1 MESRKMVTDEHIC
14 RAGIEKQTQKTDLW
28 TQQGKERVGRTE
40 SSTEI
45 HTLPYVKE
53 IELANDKLLYNTAA
67 SSAQCSVTT

>member
-53 IELANDKLLYNTAA
+53 IELTISCYITQQRAQP
-67 SSAQCSVTT
+67 SAL